1 MTGHGSFRRGRG
13 WGCQSHKPITLCLFT
28 LILCDLVQQV
38 EGLDLWRSSARIASL
53 FPRTGDLLGGPAESL
68 KKRGENKTVW
78 ITNKVYQGETFFDE
92 WDFYNGP
99 DYTHGL
105 VNYLDKTE
113 AMNSGLAYVSADGRA
128 NMHVDSTTSFKVDD
142 ITNQTRLRPSVR
154 ISTKAKYNH
163 GLFILDVA
171 KAPYGCGT
179 WPAYWSTNEN
189 WPNDGEIDIIENVH
203 SSVSNQV
210 SWHTTANCTLVS
222 PGNYTGTVG
231 STICDHGYM
240 SNTGCGIVDPS
251 IASFGAA
258 FNAKGGGIYAMKW
271 DSLSIDVWFFYR
283 TAIPDDILTDL
294 PDPAGWPRPSASL
307 SGLGCPID
315 NYFRNHMLI
324 FDTTLCGDWAGTS
337 YEAAGC
343 PGTCAE
349 RVADPASF
357 VNATWSINYIKIY
370 NQTII
375 NTGYLDAGAIRAGYR
390 VLATGLFLITAIFL
404 LL

>member
-1 MTGHGSFRRGRG
+1 
-13 WGCQSHKPITLCLFT
+13 
-28 LILCDLVQQV
+28 
-38 EGLDLWRSSARIASL
+38 
-53 FPRTGDLLGGPAESL
+53 
-68 KKRGENKTVW
+68 
-78 ITNKVYQGETFFDE
+78 
-92 WDFYNGP
+92 
-99 DYTHGL
+99 
-105 VNYLDKTE
+105 
-113 AMNSGLAYVSADGRA
+113 MNSGLAYVSADGRA

-210 SWHTTANCTLVS
+210 SWHTTANCTLIS

>member
-283 TAIPDDILTDL
+283 TAIPDDILADL

-337 YEAAGC
+337 
-343 PGTCAE
+343 
-349 RVADPASF
+349 
-357 VNATWSINYIKIY
+357 
-370 NQTII
+370 
-375 NTGYLDAGAIRAGYR
+375 
-390 VLATGLFLITAIFL
+390 
-404 LL
+404 